1 MQLNLEPHAA
11 HCYTSECP
19 VRWSDDP
26 GDTAQHGGDTDMAK
40 TFLQMVADARKEVNV
55 ISPQEAK
62 KEIEGGGATVIDV
75 REPDEVAE
83 SGTVPGARNIP
94 RGVLEIKADTE
105 LPMKDPELQ
114 DRDQK
119 VIIACGA
126 GGQAA
131 LSAKALKDMGFTDVS
146 IIDGGVRG
154 WKEAGFETAA
164 PKK

>member
-1 MQLNLEPHAA
+1 M
-11 HCYTSECP
+11 
-19 VRWSDDP
+19 
-26 GDTAQHGGDTDMAK
+26 GK
-40 TFLQMVADARKEVNV
+40 TFRQMVADARSEVKV

-62 KEIEGGGATVIDV
+62 QEIDAGGATVIDV

-83 SGTVPGARNIP
+83 GGTVPGARNIP

-114 DRDQK
+114 DRNQK

-131 LSAKALKDMGFTDVS
+131 LSAKSLKDMGFTDVS

-154 WKEAGFETAA
+154 WKEAGYETAA

>member
-1 MQLNLEPHAA
+1 M
-11 HCYTSECP
+11 
-19 VRWSDDP
+19 
-26 GDTAQHGGDTDMAK
+26 GK
-40 TFLQMVADARKEVNV
+40 TFRQMVADARSEVNV

-62 KEIEGGGATVIDV
+62 KEIDMGGATVIDV

-105 LPMKDPELQ
+105 LPMKDPQLQ
-114 DRDQK
+114 DRNQK
-119 VIIACGA
+119 VIVACGA

-154 WKEAGFETAA
+154 WKEAGYETAP

>member
-1 MQLNLEPHAA
+1 
-11 HCYTSECP
+11 
-19 VRWSDDP
+19 
-26 GDTAQHGGDTDMAK
+26 
-40 TFLQMVADARKEVNV
+40 MVAEARDQIKV

-62 KEIEGGGATVIDV
+62 QAIDKGGVTIIDV

-105 LPMKDPELQ
+105 LPMRDPALE
-114 DRDQK
+114 DRGQK
-119 VIIACGA
+119 MLIVCGA

-131 LSAKALKDMGFTDVS
+131 LSAKALKEMGFTDVS